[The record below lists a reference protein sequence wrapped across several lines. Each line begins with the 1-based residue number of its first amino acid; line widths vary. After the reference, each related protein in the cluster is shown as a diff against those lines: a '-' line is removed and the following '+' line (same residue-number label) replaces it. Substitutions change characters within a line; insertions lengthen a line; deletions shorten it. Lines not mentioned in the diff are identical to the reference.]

1 MEVKEQLE
9 VVAVPSETCLLIPTV
24 CSQCGEEYDLNDAL
38 TILACVNP
46 FCSAKLVQ
54 RAVSMC
60 EVLDIKDFGESFF
73 RAYFTGT
80 SQETLSSLLTL
91 TEDSAEGI
99 LTEYDEDDTGVS
111 YETFSKRLFAFTEV
125 VSEKRKT
132 LTLPLY
138 VRALSLP
145 NLKTRAD
152 GIFADYDSLASFYS
166 DLELASTFAD
176 FARLFKVTESSVET
190 ILSLVSTFGEYK
202 FDALQYELRGFNF
215 YVPVKGDIQLKVVC
229 SKAVGQPF
237 RSKTSFYRYVDEN
250 YAEKVNVQW
259 SNSATKSCDVLIWAG
274 VDGSDEITRKVSTI
288 CKFNRQG
295 SHIPILSAQQFL
307 SLLES
312 ASDGQGIK
320 DTLDAMEI
328 IDYEI

>member
-1 MEVKEQLE
+1 MNVVEQLE

-38 TILACVNP
+38 TILACINP

-73 RAYFTGT
+73 RSYFVGTGC
-80 SQETLSSLLTL
+80 ERLSSLMTL
-91 TEDSAEGI
+91 TEESVEVVLD
-99 LTEYDEDDTGVS
+99 EYDEDDTGVS
-111 YETFSKRLFAFTEV
+111 YETFRKRLLAFTEV
-125 VSEKRKT
+125 MSEKRKT
-132 LTLPLY
+132 LTLPLF

-145 NLKTRAD
+145 NVKTRAD
-152 GIFADYDSLASFYS
+152 GIFSDYDSMLSFYA
-166 DLELASTFAD
+166 DLELASTFED

-190 ILSLVSTFGEYK
+190 ILSLVTSFGEYK
-202 FDALQYELRGFNF
+202 FDALQYEQKGFKF
-215 YVPVKGDIQLKVVC
+215 FVPVKGDIQLKIVC

-237 RSKTSFYRYVDEN
+237 RSKTSFYRYVDER
-250 YAEKVNVQW
+250 YAHKVNVQW

-307 SLLES
+307 NLLES
-312 ASDGQGIK
+312 SSDGQGIK
-320 DTLDAMEI
+320 DTLDAMEVV
-328 IDYEI
+328 DYES